1 MKRKNSNALLLDKKT
16 QHIYLNFKN
25 FLISHLKGK
34 KFLVAVSGGPD
45 SLALAYLSKIFC
57 SELNCSFS
65 AIIIDHGVRKKS
77 DQEAKKV
84 KQLLLKHKIK
94 SSVFKIN
101 CKSGTNFHLEARKK
115 RYEKISSFCKKNKI
129 KNVLLGHHLDDVVEN
144 FYIRL
149 SRGSG
154 LSGLTP
160 IKKVSQLNGQTYLRP
175 FLEVKKKELIK
186 VSNKIFKFY
195 VKDPS
200 NLDDKYLR
208 SRVRKLRSFME
219 KEGFGDQR
227 LLSTLGNLNKA
238 SEALQFYSD
247 EAEKKYIIKKN
258 NKISI
263 SKKLFTQP
271 YEVIFRSI
279 SKFLSKNKD
288 YPPRSKGIERL
299 ILDLS
304 QNNKKKVTLGGY
316 IFQNGLNLVKVT
328 KENRSS

>member
-57 SELNCSFS
+57 NELNYSFS

-101 CKSGTNFHLEARKK
+101 CKSGKNFHLEARKK

-129 KNVLLGHHLDDVVEN
+129 KSVLLGHHLDDVVEN

-160 IKKVSQLNGQTYLRP
+160 IKKVSKLNGQTYLRP
-175 FLEVKKKELIK
+175 FL
-186 VSNKIFKFY
+186 
-195 VKDPS
+195 
-200 NLDDKYLR
+200 
-208 SRVRKLRSFME
+208 
-219 KEGFGDQR
+219 
-227 LLSTLGNLNKA
+227 
-238 SEALQFYSD
+238 
-247 EAEKKYIIKKN
+247 
-258 NKISI
+258 
-263 SKKLFTQP
+263 
-271 YEVIFRSI
+271 
-279 SKFLSKNKD
+279 
-288 YPPRSKGIERL
+288 
-299 ILDLS
+299 
-304 QNNKKKVTLGGY
+304 
-316 IFQNGLNLVKVT
+316 
-328 KENRSS
+328 